1 MLRWLRGTMG
11 GSAAGMNAM
20 FGALEEFFN
29 PAAARARKD
38 LEEQHERVIPIP
50 SPGDKLLAGGKVV
63 IPRTPKTQRDTA
75 QPATGQSPEEQP
87 LQEPPPTI
95 HLKTD

>member
-20 FGALEEFFN
+20 IGALDSFFN
-29 PAAARARKD
+29 PAAARARKE
-38 LEEQHERVIPIP
+38 LEEQHERVVPIP
-50 SPGDKLLAGGKVV
+50 SPGDKLLKEGRVV
-63 IPRTPKTQRDTA
+63 IRGTSKGTPKD
-75 QPATGQSPEEQP
+75 
-87 LQEPPPTI
+87 PPPEI

>member
-20 FGALEEFFN
+20 IGALDSFFN
-29 PAAARARKD
+29 PAAARARKE
-38 LEEQHERVIPIP
+38 LEEQHERVVPIP
-50 SPGDKLLAGGKVV
+50 SPGDRLLKEGKVV
-63 IPRTPKTQRDTA
+63 IRGTSKGTPKD
-75 QPATGQSPEEQP
+75 
-87 LQEPPPTI
+87 PPPKI